1 LASVAL
7 AVALASAGLWWHEAR
22 LRQDLVEQL
31 AQLKSQSAS
40 AVVAPAAASSDTPA
54 AEEQDAAATAAKP
67 ADRTGPA
74 SVEDHKTVVIPVPYG
89 EDALS
94 GSRLE
99 TLRQMMRRLAYR
111 RVQGVVEVRTY
122 PGRFCL
128 IGNATEGFSVAP
140 EDTPFSK
147 CNAVS
152 NPHEDS
158 LQPAQRE
165 SLGFANLANEYRVET
180 GGVLTIQLLPGDA
193 ANTAVAYPQGT
204 SSLLAGEWNT
214 AAAANN
220 RLEVRL
226 R

>member
-1 LASVAL
+1 
-7 AVALASAGLWWHEAR
+7 
-22 LRQDLVEQL
+22 
-31 AQLKSQSAS
+31 
-40 AVVAPAAASSDTPA
+40 
-54 AEEQDAAATAAKP
+54 
-67 ADRTGPA
+67 
-74 SVEDHKTVVIPVPYG
+74 
-89 EDALS
+89 
-94 GSRLE
+94 
-99 TLRQMMRRLAYR
+99 MMRSLAYR
-111 RVQGVVEVRTY
+111 HVQGVVEVRTY

-128 IGNATEGFSVAP
+128 VGNATEGFSIAP
-140 EDTPFSK
+140 DDTAFSK

-193 ANTAVAYPQGT
+193 ASTAVAYPQGS
-204 SSLLAGEWNT
+204 SSLLAGEWNK

-220 RLEVRL
+220 RIEVRL